1 MIYHKENRTDFRVIS
16 SYNFTK
22 LRHFNTGTY
31 SQDSPTSK
39 IQDIVEVLC
48 WKPFTLSRP
57 IWDIDIDKTE
67 IW

>member
-1 MIYHKENRTDFRVIS
+1 MIYHKEKRTDSRVIS
-16 SYNFTK
+16 SYNSTK
-22 LRHFNTGTY
+22 LKHFDTGTY
-31 SQDSPTSK
+31 SEDSPTSK

-48 WKPFTLSRP
+48 SEPFTLSRP